1 MGSGYFNPDRNKTIH
16 NYSAIP
22 GFEHTGDTIS
32 TPEEVFGRFGG
43 LEAYIR
49 SLEAQS
55 GAQDSSTAASRTGQD
70 ETSERERNLSQ
81 PIKGMA
87 IGDPVPVVFARRR
100 TGGTGGVMVQP
111 RATEAQFSNTATT
124 ITARYHC
131 VLGEGQIGSIQTKD
145 FRIGPSRRGSYSQNR
160 DKRAGTWAPGNRTKP
175 TAGTTLPDFPQ
186 NCGIGGDYKG
196 VTTLEYSGTW
206 PIGSDNWKLA
216 CNLFI
221 RNGMQIDRGR
231 LIDDV
236 VGPSDNICDLII
248 WALVKSGRKK
258 ESEIDLDVM
267 EDTAAFIEANQLF
280 CNAQFTSAASLPDF
294 LVNILPAFLLRETTV
309 GRKYAV
315 IPAVPVNADGTI
327 KTTAIVPDWTLTEEA
342 IAPNSWDERPADA
355 KTRGPLQLSVFWRQ
369 QTSDSEPPL
378 DRDLQVGRFSSG
390 LVPQVEEFDLH
401 GFATSEQHAALAGG
415 YRHALRT
422 IAGATASVR
431 LLAGSQSGYLRQGQ
445 IAQIYLQVA
454 TERETV
460 GEINSL
466 WWIDR
471 IDLAPDGSESL
482 QLSACPVDVE
492 GRSLVALAVLAA
504 RDNAPGAIL
513 PYPPLAAGDEPGRGS
528 DTTVPPSTTSGVP
541 FTSGGGGI
549 IPPAGSGGGGG
560 GGGGGVNQSD
570 VGAPPVEAPP
580 EPPNGGDEDGGGV
593 VEAGDKPKKYDES
606 KQPGNRANPE
616 LPGKVWQISYPQG
629 PNRCLLGSAR
639 VRTRVRGISFGAGG
653 LNYAIV
659 DKVVETEKRV
669 HVAGSDTYFTTDYS
683 LIPLLIT
690 VYTLRYFWPNGTYTN
705 EQISSCGLPPFNE
718 PGLFDLDILS
728 WRCYLPDGSQG
739 PWLDGTEGPLPT
751 P

>member
-1 MGSGYFNPDRNKTIH
+1 MGSGYINPDRNKTIH

-55 GAQDSSTAASRTGQD
+55 GAQDSSTAAGRTGQD

-81 PIKGMA
+81 PIKAMA

-100 TGGTGGVMVQP
+100 TGGTGGVMIQP
-111 RATEAQFSNTATT
+111 RATEAQFSNTATD

-131 VLGEGQIGSIQTKD
+131 LLGEGQIGSIQTKD
-145 FRIGPSRRGSYSQNR
+145 FRIGLYRRGSYSQNY

-221 RNGMQIDRGR
+221 LNGMQIDRGR

-294 LVNILPAFLLRETTV
+294 LVNILPAFLLRETTTI
-309 GRKYAV
+309 GGKYAV

-327 KTTAIVPDWTLTEEA
+327 KTTAIGGDAWRLTEEA
-342 IAPNSWDERPADA
+342 IAPNSWEERPADA
-355 KTRGPLQLSVFWRQ
+355 KTRGPLQLSVLWRQ
-369 QTSDSEPPL
+369 QTSDTEPPL

-390 LVPQVEEFDLH
+390 LVPQVEELDLR

-431 LLAGSQSGYLRQGQ
+431 LLAGSQSGYLQEGQ
-445 IAQIYLQVA
+445 IAQIYLQVV

-471 IDLAPDGSESL
+471 VDLAPDGSQSL
-482 QLSACPVDVE
+482 QLSACPVDAE

-513 PYPPLAAGDEPGRGS
+513 PYPPLAAGDEPGRAS
-528 DTTVPPSTTSGVP
+528 STTVPPSTTSGVP

-549 IPPAGSGGGGG
+549 IPAIGRPSGGGGS
-560 GGGGGVNQSD
+560 VNQSD
-570 VGAPPVEAPP
+570 VGVPPVEAPP
-580 EPPNGGDEDGGGV
+580 VAPTPGGPGGGGIA
-593 VEAGDKPKKYDES
+593 EAGNGPKKPNES
-606 KQPGNRANPE
+606 KGGGQIWNSYIPGKMEPIDYPPGPGNCE
-616 LPGKVWQISYPQG
+616 HG
-629 PNRCLLGSAR
+629 PALIN
-639 VRTRVRGISFGAGG
+639 TRVTGISFGAGG
-653 LNYAIV
+653 LSYAIV
-659 DKVVETEKRV
+659 NKVVETTKRV
-669 HVAGSDTYFTTDYS
+669 EWADVGNYFTDYWS
-683 LIPLLIT
+683 PGTSIQIQVKQVTYYLLNGSQIT
-690 VYTLRYFWPNGTYTN
+690 

-718 PGLFDLDILS
+718 PGEFGLEILS
-728 WRCYLPDGSQG
+728 WRCRLADGTQG
-739 PWLDGTEGPLPT
+739 PLQTA
-751 P
+751 

>member
-1 MGSGYFNPDRNKTIH
+1 MPS
-16 NYSAIP
+16 SA
-22 GFEHTGDTIS
+22 FYQSAKD
-32 TPEEVFGRFGG
+32 PEWLAQYMAGNFGIDEFIRETYG
-43 LEAYIR
+43 LEFYIR
-49 SLEAQS
+49 YQEAQVAAKAS
-55 GAQDSSTAASRTGQD
+55 MEAASRTGQD

-81 PIKGMA
+81 PVKGMA

-100 TGGTGGVMVQP
+100 TGGTGGVMSQP
-111 RATEAQFSNTATT
+111 PATEAQFSNTATT
-124 ITARYHC
+124 ITARYLC

-145 FRIGPSRRGSYSQNR
+145 FRIGPIRRGDSYSQNY

-196 VTTLEYSGTW
+196 VSTLEYSGTW

-294 LVNILPAFLLRETTV
+294 LVNILPAFLLRETTTIS
-309 GRKYAV
+309 GKYAV

-327 KTTAIVPDWTLTEEA
+327 KTTAIGGDAWKLTEEA
-342 IAPNSWDERPADA
+342 IAPNSWEERPADA
-355 KTRGPLQLSVFWRQ
+355 ATRGPLQISVLWRQ

-390 LVPQVEEFDLH
+390 LVPQVEEFDLR

-431 LLAGSQSGYLRQGQ
+431 LLAGSQSGYLQEGQ
-445 IAQIYLQVA
+445 IAQIYLQVV

-471 IDLAPDGSESL
+471 IDLAPDGSQSL
-482 QLSACPVDVE
+482 QLSACPVDAE
-492 GRSLVALAVLAA
+492 GRSLVALAVIAA

-513 PYPPLAAGDEPGRGS
+513 PYPPLATGDEPGRGS

-549 IPPAGSGGGGG
+549 IIAIGKPSGGGR
-560 GGGGGVNQSD
+560 GVNQSD

-593 VEAGDKPKKYDES
+593 VEAGGEPPKYDKS

-616 LPGKVWQISYPQG
+616 LPGKVWRISYPPG
-629 PNRCLLGSAR
+629 PSQCLLGSAR
-639 VRTRVRGISFGAGG
+639 VRTRVRGIIFGGG
-653 LNYAIV
+653 GYYYGII
-659 DKVVETEKRV
+659 DTIVETEKRI
-669 HVAGSDTYFTTDYS
+669 HVADRFTYFNTDWDVT
-683 LIPLLIT
+683 IT
-690 VYTLRYFWPNGTYTN
+690 VYTVRYFWPNKTYT
-705 EQISSCGLPPFNE
+705 EQQISSCGDPPFNE
-718 PGLFDLDILS
+718 PGLFDLQILN
-728 WRCYLPDGSQG
+728 WRCYQPDGSQG
-739 PWLDGTEGPLPT
+739 PWLDGTEGPLQT

>member
-1 MGSGYFNPDRNKTIH
+1 MPS
-16 NYSAIP
+16 SA
-22 GFEHTGDTIS
+22 FYQSAKD
-32 TPEEVFGRFGG
+32 PEWLAQYMAGNFGIDEFIRETYG
-43 LEAYIR
+43 LEFYIR
-49 SLEAQS
+49 YQEAQVAAKAS
-55 GAQDSSTAASRTGQD
+55 MEAASRTGQD

-81 PIKGMA
+81 PVKGMA

-100 TGGTGGVMVQP
+100 TGGTGGVMSQP
-111 RATEAQFSNTATT
+111 PATEAQFSNTATT
-124 ITARYHC
+124 ITARYLC

-145 FRIGPSRRGSYSQNR
+145 FRIGPIRRGDSYSQNY

-196 VTTLEYSGTW
+196 VSTLEYSGTW

-294 LVNILPAFLLRETTV
+294 LVNILPAFLLRETTTIS
-309 GRKYAV
+309 GKYAV

-342 IAPNSWDERPADA
+342 IAPNSWEERPADA
-355 KTRGPLQLSVFWRQ
+355 ATRGPLQISVLWRQ
-369 QTSDSEPPL
+369 QTSDAEPPL

-390 LVPQVEEFDLH
+390 LVPQVEEFDLR

-431 LLAGSQSGYLRQGQ
+431 LLAGSQSGYLQEGQ
-445 IAQIYLQVA
+445 IAQIWLQVV

-460 GEINSL
+460 GQINSL

-471 IDLAPDGSESL
+471 IDLAPDGSQSL
-482 QLSACPVDVE
+482 QLSACPVDAE
-492 GRSLVALAVLAA
+492 GRSLVALAVIAA

-513 PYPPLAAGDEPGRGS
+513 PYPPLAAGDEPGRAS

-549 IPPAGSGGGGG
+549 IIAIGKPSGGGR
-560 GGGGGVNQSD
+560 GVNQTD

-580 EPPNGGDEDGGGV
+580 KGPTPGGPGGGGIA
-593 VEAGDKPKKYDES
+593 EAGNGPKKPNES
-606 KQPGNRANPE
+606 KGGAQPWDGYIPGKMEPIDYPPGPE
-616 LPGKVWQISYPQG
+616 DCGLPGPALINTRLTGLSLSTSGWGYWNTVITSTKRIEWVSQGFYFSDYWSPGTSVQIETIKISY
-629 PNRCLLGSAR
+629 
-639 VRTRVRGISFGAGG
+639 
-653 LNYAIV
+653 
-659 DKVVETEKRV
+659 
-669 HVAGSDTYFTTDYS
+669 
-683 LIPLLIT
+683 
-690 VYTLRYFWPNGTYTN
+690 TLTNGTEYS
-705 EQISSCGLPPFNE
+705 QIISSCGAPPF
-718 PGLFDLDILS
+718 GLQGEFGLEILS
-728 WRCYLPDGSQG
+728 WRCRLADGSQG
-739 PWLDGTEGPLPT
+739 PLQTA
-751 P
+751 

>member
-1 MGSGYFNPDRNKTIH
+1 MPS
-16 NYSAIP
+16 SAFYQP
-22 GFEHTGDTIS
+22 AEDPEWLAQYMAGNFEIDKFIRETY
-32 TPEEVFGRFGG
+32 G
-43 LEAYIR
+43 LEFYIR
-49 SLEAQS
+49 YQEAQVAAKAS
-55 GAQDSSTAASRTGQD
+55 MEAASRTGQD

-81 PIKGMA
+81 PVKGMA

-111 RATEAQFSNTATT
+111 PATEAQFSNTATD
-124 ITARYHC
+124 ITARYLC

-145 FRIGPSRRGSYSQNR
+145 FRIGLYRRGSYSQNY

-175 TAGTTLPDFPQ
+175 TAGTTLPDFPR

-196 VTTLEYSGTW
+196 VSTLEYSGTW

-267 EDTAAFIEANQLF
+267 EDTATFIEANQLF

-294 LVNILPAFLLRETTV
+294 LVNILPAFLLRETTTIS
-309 GRKYAV
+309 GKYAL

-342 IAPNSWDERPADA
+342 IAPNSWEERPASA
-355 KTRGPLQLSVFWRQ
+355 ATRGPMQISVLWRQ
-369 QTSDSEPPL
+369 QTSDTEPPL
-378 DRDLQVGRFSSG
+378 DRDLQVGRFTSG
-390 LVPQVEEFDLH
+390 LVPQVEEFDLR

-431 LLAGSQSGYLRQGQ
+431 LLPGSQSGYLRQGQ
-445 IAQIYLQVA
+445 IAQIYLQVV

-460 GEINSL
+460 GQINSL

-471 IDLAPDGSESL
+471 VDLAPDGSQSL
-482 QLSACPVDVE
+482 QLSACPVDAE
-492 GRSLVALAVLAA
+492 GRSLVALAVIAA

-513 PYPPLAAGDEPGRGS
+513 PYPPLAAGDEPGLAS

-541 FTSGGGGI
+541 FTSGGGGSI
-549 IPPAGSGGGGG
+549 IAIGKPS
-560 GGGGGVNQSD
+560 GGGGGVNQTD

-580 EPPNGGDEDGGGV
+580 EGPTPGGPGGGGIA
-593 VEAGDKPKKYDES
+593 EAGNGPKKPGES
-606 KQPGNRANPE
+606 KGGGQPWDGY
-616 LPGKVWQISYPQG
+616 LPGKMEPIDYPPGPQDCEHGPARIYTRLTGLAISTSGWGYW
-629 PNRCLLGSAR
+629 NTVIESTKRIEWVSLGFTFSDYWSP
-639 VRTRVRGISFGAGG
+639 GISLEFETIKIT
-653 LNYAIV
+653 YATKYGYDVSQIV
-659 DKVVETEKRV
+659 
-669 HVAGSDTYFTTDYS
+669 
-683 LIPLLIT
+683 
-690 VYTLRYFWPNGTYTN
+690 
-705 EQISSCGLPPFNE
+705 SSCGAPPFGPE
-718 PGLFDLDILS
+718 GEFGLEVLS
-728 WRCYLPDGSQG
+728 WYCRLADGS
-739 PWLDGTEGPLPT
+739 EGPIQTPIPT
-751 P
+751 A